1 MVIVYVQDVYMC
13 DYSLLLDSWTA
24 QHITEISIGTIKCH
38 NVWYKVDY
46 ELFDIILV

>member
-24 QHITEISIGTIKCH
+24 QHILK
-38 NVWYKVDY
+38 
-46 ELFDIILV
+46 LVLET